1 MIVTQPYSMSQ
12 NIALNIDG
20 KKKNTTLLWSIVEI
34 LKSGNKYFKVTRNF
48 EPPLQ
53 ANCFSGV
60 LWCPWDRFLHV
71 YGACALKRLMFFV

>member
-34 LKSGNKYFKVTRNF
+34 LESGNKYFKMTRNF
-48 EPPLQ
+48 EPPL
-53 ANCFSGV
+53 F

-71 YGACALKRLMFFV
+71 YGACALKWLMLFV